1 MTAGERPAPRREE
14 RWRSL
19 GNGHSSAQKE
29 PIMKKLLILGAG
41 TAGTIVANKL
51 RPLLSQEEWK
61 ITIVDQEE
69 THYYQPGFLFIPFGI
84 YGENDVIKPKRNFIP
99 PGVELIMSPIELVE
113 PEQNRVR
120 LSQGN
125 RFLTYDYLIIAT
137 GTHPRPDQTP
147 GLDDAEWR
155 QSIHDFY
162 TFEGAKALA
171 RKLRTWEGG
180 RLVVNIMEMPFKCP
194 VAPLEFIFLAD
205 WYFHERQMRD
215 RVELSLVTPLPAAF
229 TKPRAAHLLG
239 NILEDKNINLV
250 PEFYAERVE
259 PEQRLLIAY
268 DEQEVP
274 YDLLVTVPVNMG
286 ADFVGRSGLG
296 DELNHVRVDPHNFLA
311 NDYDNIFALGDAAAL
326 PTSKAGSVAHF
337 AAEVFVENFLRY
349 IEGQEMLAKFDGHAN
364 CFIES
369 GFGKGILIDF
379 NYDVE
384 PLPGKYP
391 LPGIGP
397 FSLLQE
403 SEMNHW
409 GKVMFRWMYWNLLLK
424 GKELPVTA
432 QMTMAGKWS

>member
-1 MTAGERPAPRREE
+1 
-14 RWRSL
+14 
-19 GNGHSSAQKE
+19 
-29 PIMKKLLILGAG
+29 MKKLLILGAG
-41 TAGTIVANKL
+41 TAGTMVANKL
-51 RPLLSQEEWK
+51 SHVLSRDEWK
-61 ITIVDQEE
+61 ITLIDQDE

-84 YGENDVIKPKRNFIP
+84 YGENDVIKAKRDFIP
-99 PGVELIMSPIELVE
+99 PGVELIVSEIELIE
-113 PEQNRVR
+113 PEHNRVR
-120 LSQGN
+120 IAKDN
-125 RFLTYDYLIIAT
+125 RLLTYDYLIIAT
-137 GTHPRPDQTP
+137 GTHPRPDETP
-147 GLDDAEWR
+147 GLDDGEWR
-155 QSIHDFY
+155 RSIHDFY
-162 TFEGAKALA
+162 TFDGAVNLA
-171 RKLRTWEGG
+171 KKLRTWDGG
-180 RLVVNIMEMPFKCP
+180 RLVLSVMELPYKCP

-215 RVELSLVTPLPAAF
+215 RVELIFTTPLPGAF
-229 TKPRAAHLLG
+229 TKPRASRLLG
-239 NILEDKNINLV
+239 NMLEEKNISIV
-250 PEFYAERVE
+250 PEFYPERVE
-259 PEQRLLIAY
+259 PEENLIISY

-286 ADFVGRSGLG
+286 ADVIGRSGLG
-296 DELNHVRVDPHNFLA
+296 DELNHVPVDKHTFLA
-311 NDYDNIFALGDAAAL
+311 DGYDNIFALGDAAAL

-349 IEGQEMLAKFDGHAN
+349 IEGQEMIESFDGHAN

-409 GKVMFRWMYWNLLLK
+409 GKMMFRWMYWNVLLK
-424 GKELPVTA
+424 GREMPITS